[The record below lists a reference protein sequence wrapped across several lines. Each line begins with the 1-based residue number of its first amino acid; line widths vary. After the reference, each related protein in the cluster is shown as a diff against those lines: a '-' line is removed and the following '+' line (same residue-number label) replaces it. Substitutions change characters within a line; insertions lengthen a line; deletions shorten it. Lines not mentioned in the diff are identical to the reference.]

1 MELQEFK
8 QAVRKEMNKDFRAF
22 RKNEIDEYFNSS
34 ECLEYIESRYTQAK
48 SQNLD
53 LKKIVSDI
61 SYCLRFMYQA
71 VKKGKCELKT
81 CYLVKHKK
89 IDKLYKD
96 MKEKEEKEN
105 DSKV

>member
-53 LKKIVSDI
+53 LKKIVSDV
-61 SYCLRFMYQA
+61 SYCLRFMYQGM
-71 VKKGKCELKT
+71 KKGKSELKT
-81 CYLVKHKK
+81 RYQSKQKK
-89 IDKLYKD
+89 MNKLYKD
-96 MKEKEEKEN
+96 IKEKEKKQN